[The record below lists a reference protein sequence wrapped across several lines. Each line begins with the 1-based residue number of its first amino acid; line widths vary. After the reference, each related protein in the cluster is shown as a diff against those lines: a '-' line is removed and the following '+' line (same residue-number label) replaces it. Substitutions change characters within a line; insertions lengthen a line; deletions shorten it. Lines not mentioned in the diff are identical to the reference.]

1 VLNPH
6 DVLVAGLVQSLPK
19 LATVN
24 ESLFLVWPGYQDYF
38 FSLYNKQLTVQQTAK
53 IVPDVV
59 AAIEELVEV
68 SDCLASSEDCE
79 FPGEVIEA
87 VELFGIESWF
97 CGFGRNC

>member
-59 AAIEELVEV
+59 AAIEELVE
-68 SDCLASSEDCE
+68 
-79 FPGEVIEA
+79 A